1 MMSRI
6 PFPVIA
12 THDIRNGQ
20 APPIKMGTAGDIT
33 GISGAIP
40 SHYTVAF
47 RPFRPFGP
55 DGVVITLNYLT
66 RTDLREA

>member
-12 THDIRNGQ
+12 THDIHKGH
-20 APPIKMGTAGDIT
+20 APLIKTGTAGEIT
-33 GISGAIP
+33 GISGATP

-47 RPFRPFGP
+47 RPFGP
-55 DGVVITLNYLT
+55 DGLVITLDYLT
-66 RTDLREA
+66 RTDLRDA

>member
-6 PFPVIA
+6 PFPVVA

-33 GISGAIP
+33 GISGATP

-47 RPFRPFGP
+47 HPLGP
-55 DGVVITLNYLT
+55 GGVVITLNYLT

>member
-6 PFPVIA
+6 PFPVVA
-12 THDIRNGQ
+12 THDISNGQ

-33 GISGAIP
+33 GISGATP

-47 RPFRPFGP
+47 HPFGP
-55 DGVVITLNYLT
+55 GGVVITLNYLT